1 MNPNLTEK
9 KRAASSITTYI
20 NQLKKWEQYRN
31 NSHKLGL
38 DITKNIKE
46 ILTKDFDE
54 IRIIETE
61 DLNKI
66 SDFILNENIWRNS
79 LIHTR
84 IKAIYFLMIHTGIRQ
99 NELIELNRNDY
110 EGGLIKISS
119 KYGDR
124 RVALNKASQL
134 QLNNY

>member
-1 MNPNLTEK
+1 M
-9 KRAASSITTYI
+9 
-20 NQLKKWEQYRN
+20 
-31 NSHKLGL
+31 
-38 DITKNIKE
+38 
-46 ILTKDFDE
+46 
-54 IRIIETE
+54 
-61 DLNKI
+61 
-66 SDFILNENIWRNS
+66 
-79 LIHTR
+79 R

-134 QLNNY
+134 QLNNYLESRIDNELPLFINQDYEKLTKSSIENSWKRISSRLNIHFSSIDLRKTSAVLFAMSGASSEELKNLYGFKKIP